1 MSAHYTDLKPVPRE
15 AADQEVAGTQL
26 QHQGYFSWL
35 CLKHSSSF
43 QKAPRTECAHEGLLI
58 AAISQSGIPTDRR
71 IKWSYPE
78 QAGEEALERLLRPPL
93 PPVTNGLL
101 SPVPRRPLAVQAVCI
116 QSTLCFY
123 RPVEPKIAR
132 LLNPRLTSVWLQPH
146 FLEPKSFLTTT
157 Q

>member
-1 MSAHYTDLKPVPRE
+1 MAGGE
-15 AADQEVAGTQL
+15 AA
-26 QHQGYFSWL
+26 S
-35 CLKHSSSF
+35 
-43 QKAPRTECAHEGLLI
+43 
-58 AAISQSGIPTDRR
+58 
-71 IKWSYPE
+71 
-78 QAGEEALERLLRPPL
+78 ERLLQTPSASRDEWPA
-93 PPVTNGLL
+93 VTRAEG
-101 SPVPRRPLAVQAVCI
+101 PLAMQAVCI

>member
-1 MSAHYTDLKPVPRE
+1 MKQQIRKWQTPNCSTGGVFLAARQTRLILSKSPKSRVCTGSCAHCSRGAAWHSQQKDPMELPKAGGRGSFRE
-15 AADQEVAGTQL
+15 APG
-26 QHQGYFSWL
+26 
-35 CLKHSSSF
+35 C
-43 QKAPRTECAHEGLLI
+43 
-58 AAISQSGIPTDRR
+58 
-71 IKWSYPE
+71 
-78 QAGEEALERLLRPPL
+78 PL
-93 PPVTNGLL
+93 PPVTNGCCHPLC
-101 SPVPRRPLAVQAVCI
+101 SKGPLAMRAVCI